1 VPRVVAHA
9 TPNPDSLKF
18 TVDGDPTAASPSF
31 LETGLAAYRSPAEAA
46 GDALGEA
53 LFAIPGVAGVL
64 ILPAFVTVNRTPGT
78 DWGPVA
84 SAVES
89 VLNAHLSRAA

>member
-1 VPRVVAHA
+1 VLRVVAHA

-18 TVDGDPTAASPSF
+18 TVDGDATPAGASF
-31 LETGLAAYRSPAEAA
+31 LESGLAAYRSAAEAA

-78 DWGPVA
+78 DWGPLV
-84 SAVES
+84 SAVEH
-89 VLNAHLSRAA
+89 VLNTHLARAA